1 MHSPLALW
9 HIDGNHKLIR
19 WRIVIHGGIDGFSRL
34 PVYLHASNNNKAATV
49 LQLFEEAVNEYGL
62 PPRVRSDKGGENVD
76 VSWFMLNHPQRGP
89 GRGSMI
95 TGKST
100 HNQRIERLWRDV
112 FGGCVVLFYELFSDL
127 ERCGFLDPNDDIQL
141 WCLHYI
147 FLPVINCHLTNW
159 KNAWVHHPLRTERNA
174 TPMQLWISGLQRLW
188 GTGSTVG
195 REVFQSDLS
204 SYGIDWQGPVA
215 SPSEDIVEVP
225 DTNSPLDEQGL
236 QSLAR
241 SIPLQDVSISN
252 AVDVFL
258 RTVECVNELL
268 SPPVLS

>member
-1 MHSPLALW
+1 M
-9 HIDGNHKLIR
+9 
-19 WRIVIHGGIDGFSRL
+19 
-34 PVYLHASNNNKAATV
+34 
-49 LQLFEEAVNEYGL
+49 
-62 PPRVRSDKGGENVD
+62 
-76 VSWFMLNHPQRGP
+76 
-89 GRGSMI
+89 
-95 TGKST
+95 
-100 HNQRIERLWRDV
+100 
-112 FGGCVVLFYELFSDL
+112 
-127 ERCGFLDPNDDIQL
+127 
-141 WCLHYI
+141 
-147 FLPVINCHLTNW
+147 
-159 KNAWVHHPLRTERNA
+159 
-174 TPMQLWISGLQRLW
+174 WISGLQRLW